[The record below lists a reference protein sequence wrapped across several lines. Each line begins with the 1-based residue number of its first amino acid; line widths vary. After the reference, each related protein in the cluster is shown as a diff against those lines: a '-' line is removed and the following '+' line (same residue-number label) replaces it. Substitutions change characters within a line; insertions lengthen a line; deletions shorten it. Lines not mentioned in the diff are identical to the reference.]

1 MESSGFDID
10 LYDGARCVS
19 LIGMAGAG
27 KTTLGKL
34 LAARLG
40 VAHLD
45 TDRLIE
51 AVRGLA
57 LQDLL
62 DAEGCES
69 FLRIEEEVVRSL
81 GVKRCV
87 ISTGGSVVY
96 SQAAMAKLKELGPV
110 VFLEI
115 DRQTFLDRTGDL
127 HGRGFIRTRPG
138 QKPGEVFAERQPLYR
153 RHANCTVDAGL
164 DPQECIL
171 RLAGCVQ
178 DWFQT
183 RQAALPA
190 RPDRP

>member
-10 LYDGARCVS
+10 RYEGARCVS

-51 AVRGLA
+51 AVHGLE
-57 LQDLL
+57 LQELL
-62 DAEGCES
+62 DARGCEA
-69 FLRIEEEVVRSL
+69 FLGIEEEVVRSL

-96 SQAAMAKLKELGPV
+96 GQSAMAKLKELGPV
-110 VFLEI
+110 IFLEI
-115 DRQTFLDRTGDL
+115 DQKTFIERTGDL
-127 HGRGFIRTRPG
+127 LGRGFIRTRPG
-138 QKPGEVFAERQPLYR
+138 QEPREVFAERQPLYR
-153 RHANCTVDAGL
+153 RYADFTVDACL
-164 DPQECIL
+164 DPKECTA
-171 RLAGCVQ
+171 RAAEYVRE
-178 DWFQT
+178 WFQSSLT
-183 RQAALPA
+183 A
-190 RPDRP
+190 RPKRPQ